1 MLLTVSVLS
10 VCCTLLTLVYH
21 RHHTHTFYWCSPWKD
36 WCTCRQVRHRQA
48 CPTSSHGGYVS
59 CWKPQICY
67 EMYRQICTVIECHK
81 SVMKCTDRSALWQ
94 NATQMTKQTCTRMK
108 KSKKK
113 ASPGKLYHCHIV
125 STDVLWP
132 GCCDNFLRLLKIRFF
147 ILLLLCPLKTTGVRT
162 CDFSITSPAL

>member
-1 MLLTVSVLS
+1 MCYLSVVLYLLHYKQQPTVRNQISFMLLTVNVLS

-67 EMYRQICTVIECHK
+67 EMYRQICTVTECHSNDKTNMHQNEKKQEK
-81 SVMKCTDRSALWQ
+81 SKSWQVVSLPHCKHWCALTWMLWQ
-94 NATQMTKQTCTRMK
+94 LFEAVEN
-108 KSKKK
+108 
-113 ASPGKLYHCHIV
+113 
-125 STDVLWP
+125 
-132 GCCDNFLRLLKIRFF
+132 
-147 ILLLLCPLKTTGVRT
+147 
-162 CDFSITSPAL
+162 

>member
-10 VCCTLLTLVYH
+10 VCCTLRTPVYRH
-21 RHHTHTFYWCSPWKD
+21 HHTHTFDWCSPWKD

-81 SVMKCTDRSALWQ
+81 SVMKCTDRSALWH
-94 NATQMTKQTCTRMK
+94 NATIMLWNVQTDLHCDKMPQICYEMHRQICTVIECHSNYKITAPERGEKQVL
-108 KSKKK
+108 
-113 ASPGKLYHCHIV
+113 ASC
-125 STDVLWP
+125 
-132 GCCDNFLRLLKIRFF
+132 
-147 ILLLLCPLKTTGVRT
+147 
-162 CDFSITSPAL
+162 ITATL